1 MEIRLENFEEST
13 VYFLRRCGYSSHGV
27 PSGEQSFVRRLTRN
41 NYPRFHAYAKMDG
54 DDLVINLHLD
64 QKKPS
69 YEGEHAHGA
78 EYEGELLVGE
88 VERIKTNYR
97 GL

>member
-1 MEIRLENFEEST
+1 MDIRLENFRES
-13 VYFLRRCGYSSHGV
+13 VSYFLRSCGYSIHGA
-27 PSGEQSFVRRLTRN
+27 SGEQSFVRRLTRN
-41 NYPRFHAYAKMDG
+41 NYPRFHVYAKMDG
-54 DDLVINLHLD
+54 EDLVVSLHLD

-69 YEGEHAHGA
+69 YEGEHAHSA